1 MLSRNPIATMVF
13 LALLSIIPV
22 RSHCGEVADGKI
34 KNGQLLIEK
43 ALTSSGEQKADYI
56 YKAKREFERASL
68 AEPENPW
75 PLYWNSVLSFYLEQ
89 DSANAAKLY
98 RKALNYDAKVLANYP
113 PPWLYNSDTNIKSAI
128 KGNFKWVNVP
138 PAPIESPEITKAET
152 TRDMP
157 PAVAANPLDSLRGLI
172 DGKNYEK
179 ADSLYSD
186 LLSKTEYDTSNS
198 LRLLGLELKLSEGF
212 DARCSDLLEE
222 ILDRSKKGSIT
233 QKTALGHYD
242 KSLEAILAEAK
253 SLESRGRY
261 SEAITI
267 LEKLEPYRL
276 IPASAARGNLLLRY
290 SSVLLAT
297 NNPDGADSLLRLYL
311 SAGYKKN
318 ATYNNINSRLT
329 IVKNKN
335 KVTTEPTFT
344 QTAKKIETKP
354 QAKPEQWVTL
364 VPPGGDVMKVL
375 VSSIDPISGQ
385 IQDNSLWETT
395 GPLKLKTGTAYKL
408 SIQRKHERKA
418 SLFIA
423 AAGIIATFFIA
434 R

>member
-1 MLSRNPIATMVF
+1 MLSRNSIAPMVVF
-13 LALLSIIPV
+13 ALLWMIPV
-22 RSHCGEVADGKI
+22 RSQCGEAADGKI

-43 ALTSSGEQKADYI
+43 ALNSSGEQKADYI

-98 RKALNYDAKVLANYP
+98 RKALKFDTEVLANYP
-113 PPWLYNSDTNIKSAI
+113 PPWLYKADANVKSAI
-128 KGNFKWVNVP
+128 KGNFKWVNESP
-138 PAPIESPEITKAET
+138 TPIESPAIAKADTTKNL
-152 TRDMP
+152 P
-157 PAVAANPLDSLRGLI
+157 PVVAVNPLDSLRGLI
-172 DGKNYEK
+172 DSKNYGK
-179 ADSLYSD
+179 ADSLYGD
-186 LLSKTEYDTSNS
+186 LLSKAEYDTSNS
-198 LRLLGLELKLSEGF
+198 LRLLGLELKLNEGL
-212 DARCSDLLEE
+212 DAQCSDLLEE
-222 ILDRSKKGSIT
+222 ILGKSKKGSIT

-242 KSLEAILAEAK
+242 KSLEAILAEAR

-261 SEAITI
+261 PEAITI
-267 LEKLEPYRL
+267 LEKMEPYRL
-276 IPASAARGNLLLRY
+276 IPASAARGDLILRY
-290 SSVLLAT
+290 ASLLLAT
-297 NNPDGADSLLRLYL
+297 NNPESADSLLQLYL
-311 SAGYKKN
+311 SAGYRKN
-318 ATYNNINSRLT
+318 ATYSNVNSRLT
-329 IVKNKN
+329 IVKKQNKE
-335 KVTTEPTFT
+335 TTEPKLT
-344 QTAKKIETKP
+344 QTARKIEAKS
-354 QAKPEQWVTL
+354 QAKPEQYITL

-408 SIQRKHERKA
+408 SVQRKHERKA

-423 AAGIIATFFIA
+423 AAGIIATFFIV